1 MEAEHLGLRSLRV
14 LDYLAPQVVKLLQQR
29 GVQIPATLA
38 IEAAALTETPPTP
51 SVYQA
56 LWNSH
61 DAEMFFKLGFQDTDG
76 GGDRRSLQVH
86 PAPPLSYVR
95 WLALRGVDPL
105 FQMRPESGRGI
116 FTAHHTFWSLG
127 HEFLH
132 GKPQFLTAH
141 KAWIHE
147 LNVAGLRAD
156 IRDNCRCRCSLA
168 SCTPLLYM
176 LKGMFQTSGSRFGH
190 RDEAVVQAA
199 ARAVL
204 FFTNYLSFFEADLGI
219 GHHLAALRFFTFSLL
234 GIPHRCGDPFSFKN
248 HPSICRELPS
258 TEVDETQ
265 DEHAYELAL
274 LEDLMDE
281 FEDEITTIHQ
291 GPDRRVIVVVDF
303 WRHSYLKRMREVQEQ
318 LRGDDLSEGERRG
331 AEKIGVIWDRGEP
344 AQRGTEN
351 PHSKATLDHWI
362 YELEKIEG

>member
-1 MEAEHLGLRSLRV
+1 
-14 LDYLAPQVVKLLQQR
+14 
-29 GVQIPATLA
+29 
-38 IEAAALTETPPTP
+38 
-51 SVYQA
+51 
-56 LWNSH
+56 
-61 DAEMFFKLGFQDTDG
+61 
-76 GGDRRSLQVH
+76 
-86 PAPPLSYVR
+86 
-95 WLALRGVDPL
+95 
-105 FQMRPESGRGI
+105 
-116 FTAHHTFWSLG
+116 
-127 HEFLH
+127 
-132 GKPQFLTAH
+132 
-141 KAWIHE
+141 
-147 LNVAGLRAD
+147 
-156 IRDNCRCRCSLA
+156 
-168 SCTPLLYM
+168 M